1 MAGTS
6 ELERRV
12 EEALYRAMKARDME
26 RVSAL
31 RNIRA
36 RLQNRAIEKRAP
48 LEDADVIGV
57 LSTLAKQRRESI
69 EQFRAGGRDDL
80 VAKEEAELRVIQEFL
95 PAQMDEAQL
104 REAVAEAIREVGAT
118 GPRDLGRVMGVLM
131 PRVRGRA
138 DGKRVNA
145 LAREMLA
152 GRDES

>member
-1 MAGTS
+1 MAGSS

-12 EEALYRAMKARDME
+12 EQALHRAMKARDME

-48 LEDADVIGV
+48 LEDADVLQV

-95 PAQMDEAQL
+95 PAQMDEGEL
-104 REAVAEAIREVGAT
+104 REAVAAAIREVGAA

-152 GRDES
+152 GRDGS

>member
-12 EEALYRAMKARDME
+12 EEALYRAMKARDTA

-104 REAVAEAIREVGAT
+104 REAVAVAIREVGAT
-118 GPRDLGRVMGVLM
+118 GPGDLGKVMGVLM

-138 DGKRVNA
+138 DGKRVSA